1 MIIDFMKND
10 KGKFGIE
17 QRIELKIQVQKCRK
31 IVTCVLDHKHI
42 GSKN

>member
-17 QRIELKIQVQKCRK
+17 QRIELKIEVQKCRK
-31 IVTCVLDHKHI
+31 IVTYAIRYKDYIK
-42 GSKN
+42 